1 MAGQSITFDFL
12 TTGADRTA
20 SGFRKV
26 GDNTVLA
33 ARGAKVLADAIE
45 KLGQKED
52 RTAAESK
59 ILASALRQT
68 GEAEDRVAAKAVV
81 ADAAIRRLDD
91 AMEDSSKH
99 SGELSK
105 TLSGLKLNPGL
116 VGPLLALAPAIA
128 TLGGVGAGAA
138 AGLGGAFIAG
148 GLALSAFG
156 AVAKPIL
163 TDAKKAAGAVEKAQ
177 NAYNVA
183 IANGVPQVR
192 AFKAEQLAIAKA
204 YAGMSPAQIALSK
217 QLGDMASA
225 WDKVKT
231 AETPVVAG
239 ALQPWL
245 KSVTGLTASLA
256 PVIAKIAPVIASLGG
271 QFGSLV
277 GSSAFKGFR
286 DFIGSTGSA
295 AVSAGGSTI
304 IDLVKSF
311 MILLPKFDPLIREAV
326 GWISRLGPAV
336 LTWASSKKAS
346 DDITRFMQWFS
357 QNGPVVGGLL
367 KNIGGAL
374 KAMAPGLTAGGTA
387 ELQVMSQFFALI
399 ARLPP
404 GVAKPL
410 FEVAGAMLIL
420 QKTGVV
426 SVGIK
431 LVGLGAGAAGAGAAA
446 GPLAAA
452 GAAIAGGIILEIR
465 RDLAKGWHTAVA
477 DLPKLL
483 EGVGGILS
491 FSASGWANTIL
502 DHFAK
507 PIRQMWDSLGHFL
520 AASFDVTRHQVA
532 RAWAVMTGDIVTVFD
547 IAKEGIRVVW
557 DKIEILF
564 LRGED
569 FIVRTMGKLP
579 GPLGAPFRAAH
590 ASIQQSLAQIQGDV
604 RTATG
609 NIQADWDRLHGKTVR
624 VNFVGSGSGSI
635 AFKESIPGVTTGP
648 SSGGLLGFHA
658 AGGFI
663 SGGTPGRDSVAAML
677 MPGEVVVPVSMV
689 RAGAV
694 DHLRGRLPGFA
705 SGGSV
710 TGMGAPGRIDA
721 AGEPYM
727 AGTEAAFGR
736 AVEGAFASKVI
747 AKFRNDMKKAAA
759 GSIGNYKPGAGVQQW
774 RGVTGRALAL
784 AGSSQGL
791 TDAVLYQMQTES
803 GGNPRAVNRTDS
815 NWIAGH
821 PSVGLM
827 QVIRGTFAAYA
838 GQFRNTGPF
847 EYGVSEN
854 PLANIYSAIRY
865 AQAAYGPNLRNVRG
879 GIGSGHG
886 YAEGGLVPGY
896 ASCGTVGKQGSA
908 WLKAWQSRHG
918 GGFGAAH
925 GPAVLN
931 QQIAAMTAALG
942 RARAL
947 AGARGLTGGQHR
959 FWAAAAADEAKR
971 LAVLH
976 RELTVERAWRGQ
988 LGLGELALD
997 KEIRAAW
1004 NLPALR
1010 GPVRGWK
1017 AALGR
1022 DRATVTAISAMLGY
1036 SDAHQAAVAKAH
1048 PKAKPPA
1055 QTGVLATHSYGGDVA
1070 DTIGAFLSSV
1080 AAPFGAARGGL
1091 VMDSGGWL
1099 KPGWN
1104 PPMLNNT
1111 GRPEH
1116 LVPARGGGGGT
1127 VRLEIRT
1134 GGSSADEF
1142 LATMIKKYVK
1152 VRGGGDVQRAY
1163 GSRLAE

>member
-33 ARGAKVLADAIE
+33 AKGARILADTIE
-45 KLGQKED
+45 KLGKKEG
-52 RTAAESK
+52 RTAAESAL
-59 ILASALRQT
+59 LAKALRQT
-68 GEAEDRVAAKAVV
+68 GVAEDRVAARAVV

-91 AMEDSSKH
+91 AMQDSSKH

-128 TLGGVGAGAA
+128 TLGVVGAGAA

-183 IANGVPQVR
+183 IANGVPQAR

-256 PVIAKIAPVIASLGG
+256 PVIGKVSPVIAGLGT
-271 QFGSLV
+271 QFDHLIN
-277 GSSAFKGFR
+277 SSAFRGFR

-295 AVSAGGSTI
+295 AVSATGSTI

-336 LTWASSKKAS
+336 LSWASSKKAS

-387 ELQVMSQFFALI
+387 ELQVMSQFFAFI
-399 ARLPP
+399 AKLPP

-502 DHFAK
+502 DHVAK

-677 MPGEVVVPVSMV
+677 MPRRWSTAPARTMLAGTTTSPGISMAATLMPGEVVVP
-689 RAGAV
+689 
-694 DHLRGRLPGFA
+694 
-705 SGGSV
+705 
-710 TGMGAPGRIDA
+710 
-721 AGEPYM
+721 
-727 AGTEAAFGR
+727 
-736 AVEGAFASKVI
+736 
-747 AKFRNDMKKAAA
+747 
-759 GSIGNYKPGAGVQQW
+759 
-774 RGVTGRALAL
+774 
-784 AGSSQGL
+784 
-791 TDAVLYQMQTES
+791 
-803 GGNPRAVNRTDS
+803 
-815 NWIAGH
+815 
-821 PSVGLM
+821 
-827 QVIRGTFAAYA
+827 
-838 GQFRNTGPF
+838 
-847 EYGVSEN
+847 
-854 PLANIYSAIRY
+854 
-865 AQAAYGPNLRNVRG
+865 
-879 GIGSGHG
+879 
-886 YAEGGLVPGY
+886 
-896 ASCGTVGKQGSA
+896 
-908 WLKAWQSRHG
+908 
-918 GGFGAAH
+918 
-925 GPAVLN
+925 
-931 QQIAAMTAALG
+931 
-942 RARAL
+942 
-947 AGARGLTGGQHR
+947 
-959 FWAAAAADEAKR
+959 
-971 LAVLH
+971 
-976 RELTVERAWRGQ
+976 
-988 LGLGELALD
+988 
-997 KEIRAAW
+997 
-1004 NLPALR
+1004 
-1010 GPVRGWK
+1010 
-1017 AALGR
+1017 
-1022 DRATVTAISAMLGY
+1022 
-1036 SDAHQAAVAKAH
+1036 
-1048 PKAKPPA
+1048 
-1055 QTGVLATHSYGGDVA
+1055 
-1070 DTIGAFLSSV
+1070 
-1080 AAPFGAARGGL
+1080 
-1091 VMDSGGWL
+1091 
-1099 KPGWN
+1099 
-1104 PPMLNNT
+1104 
-1111 GRPEH
+1111 
-1116 LVPARGGGGGT
+1116 
-1127 VRLEIRT
+1127 
-1134 GGSSADEF
+1134 
-1142 LATMIKKYVK
+1142 
-1152 VRGGGDVQRAY
+1152 
-1163 GSRLAE
+1163 